1 MAMDQKELVH
11 AVAERTRLSREE
23 SADITWAVLE
33 GLAEQLSEGEARRL
47 ATDLPNML
55 AEQLPGPRRRR
66 QGAHPVTVTDFIRQ
80 VSERTGLT
88 YDDARAGTAAVLA
101 TLQERLSEEDY
112 SHVIGQLPAGYSDLV
127 TAAG

>member
-1 MAMDQKELVH
+1 MDQKELVH

-47 ATDLPNML
+47 ATDLPDML
-55 AEQLPGPRRRR
+55 AERLPGPRRRR
-66 QGAHPVTVTDFIRQ
+66 QGAHPVVVTDFIRQ
-80 VSERTGLT
+80 VGERTGLI
-88 YDDARAGTAAVLA
+88 YDDARATAAVLA
-101 TLQERLSEEDY
+101 TLQEKLSEEDY